1 MEISP
6 TARQSAS
13 IVLAPSRLKCLQ
25 FGECHLDWV
34 EVGTFGYGAKKGDGH
49 GIYISNG
56 SDWNI
61 VRFNQTYGG
70 ASSDFQI
77 NADPTSTCKEVGI
90 AFDDSRCDA
99 YAGEG
104 EGGQGASDYFLV
116 DSNFFHHSNGPGAN
130 FTSVRRSIV
139 RNNIFGPDGD
149 RHNTSFWQET
159 DNPELGSADNKILN
173 NLFITTQRHAV
184 QFKADSTRNEFANN
198 VIIGR

>member
-1 MEISP
+1 LEISL

-13 IVLAPSRLKCLQ
+13 IVLAPMRLKCLQ

-61 VRFNQTYGG
+61 VRFNQTSGG

-77 NADPTSTCKEVGI
+77 NADPASTCKEVGI

-116 DSNFFHHSNGPGAN
+116 DSNFFHHSNGRRELHRRAPKHSAQQYFRAG
-130 FTSVRRSIV
+130 RRSPQHLFLARDRQSGTWV
-139 RNNIFGPDGD
+139 RGQQD
-149 RHNTSFWQET
+149 
-159 DNPELGSADNKILN
+159 PE
-173 NLFITTQRHAV
+173 
-184 QFKADSTRNEFANN
+184 
-198 VIIGR
+198 